1 LKVNIKENNYY
12 NVKLMQDD
20 KIKRILAAGS
30 ALVLICIVCLFVSIR
45 FVDKYRKKVAETTI
59 LEQRLEDLEQDI
71 KKQDIKTKE
80 LEAVRYDL
88 SLEKGQ
94 ISKNYATIKEKYT
107 SLGKTI
113 SVLEN
118 DVSGLQEIIKF
129 VENSVPDPVIGDVD
143 SNTEEAQL
151 IALRNQNEEL
161 VKKLAAKTREKMIL
175 KIALE
180 SQANRMG
187 LSENY
192 DPELKT
198 ILKKLVTTLQ

>member
-1 LKVNIKENNYY
+1 MKI
-12 NVKLMQDD
+12 MHDD
-20 KIKRILAAGS
+20 KVKRLLVAGGV
-30 ALVLICIVCLFVSIR
+30 LVLVCIVCLFVSIST
-45 FVDKYRKKVAETTI
+45 VDKYRKKVAETTL
-59 LEQRLEDLEQDI
+59 LEQKVEDLEQDI
-71 KKQDIKTKE
+71 KRQDIKTME
-80 LEAVRYDL
+80 LESMRYGL

-94 ISKNYATIKEKYT
+94 ISKDYSTIKEKYL

-118 DVSGLQEIIKF
+118 DVIGLQKTIKF

-143 SNTEEAQL
+143 SSIEETQL

-161 VKKLAAKTREKMIL
+161 VKRLAAKTKEKMIM

-180 SQANRMG
+180 SQANRLG

-198 ILKKLVTTLQ
+198 ILKNLVTTLQ

>member
-1 LKVNIKENNYY
+1 
-12 NVKLMQDD
+12 MQDD

-45 FVDKYRKKVAETTI
+45 FVDKYRKKVAETTL

-88 SLEKGQ
+88 SLEKVQ
-94 ISKNYATIKEKYT
+94 ISKDYATIKEKYT

-118 DVSGLQEIIKF
+118 DVSGLQKIIQF

-151 IALRNQNEEL
+151 IALRSQNGEL

>member
-1 LKVNIKENNYY
+1 MKITH
-12 NVKLMQDD
+12 DD
-20 KIKRILAAGS
+20 KVKRLLVAGGV
-30 ALVLICIVCLFVSIR
+30 LVLVCIVCLFVSIST
-45 FVDKYRKKVAETTI
+45 VDKYRKKVAETTL
-59 LEQRLEDLEQDI
+59 LEQKLEDLEQDI
-71 KKQDIKTKE
+71 KRQDIKMME
-80 LEAVRYDL
+80 LESMRYGL

-94 ISKNYATIKEKYT
+94 ISKDYSTIKEKYL

-118 DVSGLQEIIKF
+118 DVIGLQKTIKF

-143 SNTEEAQL
+143 SSIEETQL

-161 VKKLAAKTREKMIL
+161 VKRLAAKTKEKMIM

-180 SQANRMG
+180 SQANRLG

-198 ILKKLVTTLQ
+198 ILKNLVTTLQ

>member
-1 LKVNIKENNYY
+1 MKI
-12 NVKLMQDD
+12 MHDD
-20 KIKRILAAGS
+20 KVKRLLVAGGV
-30 ALVLICIVCLFVSIR
+30 LVLVCIVCLFVSIST
-45 FVDKYRKKVAETTI
+45 VDKYRKKVAETTL
-59 LEQRLEDLEQDI
+59 LEQKLEDLEQDI
-71 KKQDIKTKE
+71 KRQDIKTME
-80 LEAVRYDL
+80 LESMRYGL

-94 ISKNYATIKEKYT
+94 ISKDYSTIKEKYL

-118 DVSGLQEIIKF
+118 DVIGLQKTIKF

-143 SNTEEAQL
+143 SSIEETQL

-161 VKKLAAKTREKMIL
+161 VKRLAAKTKEKMIM

-180 SQANRMG
+180 SQANRLG

-198 ILKKLVTTLQ
+198 ILKNLVTTLQ

>member
-20 KIKRILAAGS
+20 KIKRILAAGI

-71 KKQDIKTKE
+71 KKQDIRTKE

-94 ISKNYATIKEKYT
+94 ISKDYATIKAKYT

-118 DVSGLQEIIKF
+118 DVSGLQKIIKF

-143 SNTEEAQL
+143 STTEETKL
-151 IALRNQNEEL
+151 ITMRKQNEEL

-180 SQANRMG
+180 SQANRLG

>member
-1 LKVNIKENNYY
+1 M
-12 NVKLMQDD
+12 KLTQDD
-20 KIKRILAAGS
+20 KIKRLLVAGG
-30 ALVLICIVCLFVSIR
+30 ALVFICIVCLFVSIR
-45 FVDKYRKKVAETTI
+45 AVDKYRNKVAETTL

-71 KKQDIKTKE
+71 KKLDIKTKE

-94 ISKNYATIKEKYT
+94 ISKDYSIIKEKYL

-118 DVSGLQEIIKF
+118 DVSGLQKTIKS
-129 VENSVPDPVIGDVD
+129 VENRASDPVIGELD
-143 SNTEEAQL
+143 SSEEEAQL
-151 IALRNQNEEL
+151 IALRSQNEEL
-161 VKKLAAKTREKMIL
+161 VRKLAAKTREKMIL

-180 SQANRMG
+180 SQAHRLG

-198 ILKKLVTTLQ
+198 ILKNLVTTLQ

>member
-1 LKVNIKENNYY
+1 MKITH
-12 NVKLMQDD
+12 DD
-20 KIKRILAAGS
+20 KVKRLLVAGGV
-30 ALVLICIVCLFVSIR
+30 LVLVCIVCLFVSIST
-45 FVDKYRKKVAETTI
+45 VDKYRKKVAETTL
-59 LEQRLEDLEQDI
+59 LEQKLEDLEQDI
-71 KKQDIKTKE
+71 KRQDIKTME
-80 LEAVRYDL
+80 LESMRYGL

-94 ISKNYATIKEKYT
+94 ISKDYSTIKEKYL

-118 DVSGLQEIIKF
+118 DVIGLQKTIKF

-143 SNTEEAQL
+143 SSIEETQL

-161 VKKLAAKTREKMIL
+161 VKRLAAKTKEKMIM

-180 SQANRMG
+180 SQANRLG

-198 ILKKLVTTLQ
+198 ILKNLVTTLQ

>member
-1 LKVNIKENNYY
+1 
-12 NVKLMQDD
+12 MQDD

-71 KKQDIKTKE
+71 KKQDIRTKE

-94 ISKNYATIKEKYT
+94 ISKDYATIKEKYT

>member
-1 LKVNIKENNYY
+1 M
-12 NVKLMQDD
+12 KLTQDD
-20 KIKRILAAGS
+20 KTKRILLAGGV
-30 ALVLICIVCLFVSIR
+30 LVLVCMVCLFVSIR
-45 FVDKYRKKVAETTI
+45 AVDKYRKKIAETTL
-59 LEQRLEDLEQDI
+59 LEQRLDDLEQDI

-80 LEAVRYDL
+80 LEDMRYDL

-94 ISKNYATIKEKYT
+94 ISKDYSTIKEKYL

-113 SVLEN
+113 YVLEN
-118 DVSGLQEIIKF
+118 DVIGLQKTIKF

-143 SNTEEAQL
+143 SSIEETQL

-161 VKKLAAKTREKMIL
+161 VKRLAAKTKEKMIM

-180 SQANRMG
+180 SQANRLG

-198 ILKKLVTTLQ
+198 ILKNLVTTLQ

>member
-1 LKVNIKENNYY
+1 
-12 NVKLMQDD
+12 MQDD

-71 KKQDIKTKE
+71 KKQDIRTKE

-94 ISKNYATIKEKYT
+94 ISKDYATIKEKYT

-118 DVSGLQEIIKF
+118 DVSGLQKIIKF
-129 VENSVPDPVIGDVD
+129 VENSVPDPVIGDVY
-143 SNTEEAQL
+143 STTEEMKL
-151 IALRNQNEEL
+151 ITLRKQNEEL

>member
-1 LKVNIKENNYY
+1 M
-12 NVKLMQDD
+12 KLTQDD
-20 KIKRILAAGS
+20 KIKRLLVAGG
-30 ALVLICIVCLFVSIR
+30 ALVFICIVSLFVSIR
-45 FVDKYRKKVAETTI
+45 AVDKYRNKVVETTL

-71 KKQDIKTKE
+71 KKLDIKTKE

-94 ISKNYATIKEKYT
+94 ISKDYSIIKEKYL

-113 SVLEN
+113 KALED
-118 DVSGLQEIIKF
+118 DVSGLQKIIEV
-129 VENSVPDPVIGDVD
+129 VENRAPDPVIGELD
-143 SNTEEAQL
+143 SSEEEAQL
-151 IALRNQNEEL
+151 IALRSQNDVL

-180 SQANRMG
+180 SQADRLG

-192 DPELKT
+192 DPELKK
-198 ILKKLVTTLQ
+198 ILENLVTSLQ

>member
-1 LKVNIKENNYY
+1 MKITH
-12 NVKLMQDD
+12 DD
-20 KIKRILAAGS
+20 KVKRLLVAGGV
-30 ALVLICIVCLFVSIR
+30 LVLVCIVCLFVSIST
-45 FVDKYRKKVAETTI
+45 VDKYRKKVAETTL
-59 LEQRLEDLEQDI
+59 LEQKVEDLEQDI
-71 KKQDIKTKE
+71 KRQDIKTME
-80 LEAVRYDL
+80 LESMRYGL

-94 ISKNYATIKEKYT
+94 ISKDYSTIKEKYL

-118 DVSGLQEIIKF
+118 DVIGLQKTIKF

-143 SNTEEAQL
+143 SSIEETQL

-161 VKKLAAKTREKMIL
+161 VKRLAAKTKEKMIM

-180 SQANRMG
+180 SQANRLG

-198 ILKKLVTTLQ
+198 ILKNLVTTLQ